1 MSNRVLL
8 IEDEPDVRTALR
20 ILLQRAGLETLE
32 AATGRDGLRVFHTE
46 RPTAV
51 ILDVGLPDLD
61 GWDVL
66 ERIRDLSDT
75 PVLMLTARGLES
87 EKVRGLQAGAD
98 DYVTK
103 PFGNAEL
110 VARVQALLRRA
121 ESSGGTID
129 VFDDGD
135 LFIDFAARVVRIENR
150 DVALTPLE
158 FRLLGTLVRYA
169 GNTLSNE
176 QLLEQAW
183 KDPMGIAPERVKYS
197 VSRLRKKL
205 GWSDPESSP
214 IEAVRGVGYR
224 YRSAR

>member
-205 GWSDPESSP
+205 GWSDPDSSP

>member
-46 RPTAV
+46 RPMAV